1 MLSIRLKRS
10 FNDVHTTYCKFTEY
24 HVYTLF
30 ATYREKDGLNTE
42 IKMEFRNMD
51 SIQEGWMEYREK
63 DLDRIKGEVMD
74 GIHGRRLDGIQG
86 EGLMGQRE
94 KVW

>member
-42 IKMEFRNMD
+42 IKMVLGIW
-51 SIQEGWMEYREK
+51 IQYRRVGWNTGK
-63 DLDRIKGEVMD
+63 KIWIG
-74 GIHGRRLDGIQG
+74 
-86 EGLMGQRE
+86 
-94 KVW
+94 

>member
-1 MLSIRLKRS
+1 
-10 FNDVHTTYCKFTEY
+10 
-24 HVYTLF
+24 
-30 ATYREKDGLNTE
+30 
-42 IKMEFRNMD
+42 
-51 SIQEGWMEYREK
+51 MEYREK

>member
-1 MLSIRLKRS
+1 
-10 FNDVHTTYCKFTEY
+10 
-24 HVYTLF
+24 
-30 ATYREKDGLNTE
+30 
-42 IKMEFRNMD
+42 
-51 SIQEGWMEYREK
+51 MEYREK

-74 GIHGRRLDGIQG
+74 RIHGRRLDGIQG

>member
-1 MLSIRLKRS
+1 
-10 FNDVHTTYCKFTEY
+10 
-24 HVYTLF
+24 
-30 ATYREKDGLNTE
+30 
-42 IKMEFRNMD
+42 
-51 SIQEGWMEYREK
+51 MEYREK

-86 EGLMGQRE
+86 REGLMGQRE

>member
-1 MLSIRLKRS
+1 
-10 FNDVHTTYCKFTEY
+10 
-24 HVYTLF
+24 
-30 ATYREKDGLNTE
+30 
-42 IKMEFRNMD
+42 MD

-74 GIHGRRLDGIQG
+74 RIHGRRLDGIQG